1 MSELEKDLVFA
12 GVDTH
17 KDTHTLCLLDH
28 MGRAI
33 GTFRFAADA
42 RGYDALA
49 GKIGGPATCV
59 GVGVEGTGSYG
70 AGLTRR
76 LLELG
81 YRVHEVMVPG
91 RARRKPGRP
100 KSDPADAEVAARQ
113 VLARANL
120 SKPKDQSGWTE
131 ELGRLMI
138 ARDRL
143 VQATS
148 AMINAAKSLIVT
160 APEDLRS
167 SLGGLSRKSLRSA
180 LSTLDPAADGI
191 VLALG
196 SLGRAWELQDRE
208 ADAIEER
215 MKRVLEANAPALLAI
230 YGCGTVS
237 AAAPAVAGGGKSRKA
252 EERGRVRLP
261 MRRRPAAGELG
272 QDGAPSPE
280 QRGRQA
286 RQQGA
291 LPDRGDQD
299 VV

>member
-42 RGYDALA
+42 KGYDAIA
-49 GKIGGPATCV
+49 DKIGGPATRV

-81 YRVHEVMVPG
+81 YCVYEAMAPG

-100 KSDPADAEVAARQ
+100 KSDPAEAEAAARQ
-113 VLARANL
+113 VLARVNP
-120 SKPKDQSGWTE
+120 SKPKDQSGRTE
-131 ELGRLMI
+131 ELRRLMI

-148 AMINAAKSLIVT
+148 AMINAAKSPMVT
-160 APEDLRS
+160 APEDLRR
-167 SLGGLSRKSLRSA
+167 SLEGLSGKNLRSA
-180 LSTLDPAADGI
+180 LSTLDPAAGGI

-196 SLGRAWELQDRE
+196 SLGKAWDLQDRE

-230 YGCGTVS
+230 YGCGAVS
-237 AAAPAVAGGGKSRKA
+237 AAALAVAGGEIPKG
-252 EERGRVRLP
+252 
-261 MRRRPAAGELG
+261 
-272 QDGAPSPE
+272 
-280 QRGRQA
+280 
-286 RQQGA
+286 
-291 LPDRGDQD
+291 
-299 VV
+299 

>member
-42 RGYDALA
+42 KGYDALA

-59 GVGVEGTGSYG
+59 GVGIEGTGSYG

-81 YRVHEVMVPG
+81 YCVYEVMVPG

-113 VLARANL
+113 VLARVNL

-131 ELGRLMI
+131 ELRQLMI

-160 APEDLRS
+160 APEDLRR
-167 SLGGLSRKSLRSA
+167 SLEGLSRKNLRSA
-180 LSTLDPAADGI
+180 LSTLDPAAGGI
-191 VLALG
+191 ILALG
-196 SLGRAWELQDRE
+196 SLGKAWDLQDRE

-215 MKRVLEANAPALLAI
+215 MKRFWRRMPLP
-230 YGCGTVS
+230 CSPFT
-237 AAAPAVAGGGKSRKA
+237 AAAPFPPPPWPWPAGENPERLKK
-252 EERGRVRLP
+252 RGRVRLP

-272 QDGAPSPE
+272 QNGTPSLE

-291 LPDRGDQD
+291 LPDRSDQD

>member
-42 RGYDALA
+42 KGYDALA

-81 YRVHEVMVPG
+81 YRVYEVMVPG

-100 KSDPADAEVAARQ
+100 KSDPTDAEVAARQ
-113 VLARANL
+113 VLARVNL
-120 SKPKDQSGWTE
+120 SKPKEQSGWTE
-131 ELGRLMI
+131 ELRQLMI

-160 APEDLRS
+160 APEDLRR
-167 SLGGLSRKSLRSA
+167 SLEGLSRKNLRSA
-180 LSTLDPAADGI
+180 LSTLDPAAGGI
-191 VLALG
+191 ILALG
-196 SLGRAWELQDRE
+196 SLGKAWDLQDRE

-215 MKRVLEANAPALLAI
+215 MKRVLEANAPALLTI

-237 AAAPAVAGGGKSRKA
+237 AAALAVAGGGKSRKA
-252 EERGRVRLP
+252 EKRGRVRLP

-272 QDGAPSPE
+272 QNGTPSLE

-291 LPDRGDQD
+291 LPDRSDQD
-299 VV
+299 VA

>member
-1 MSELEKDLVFA
+1 MSELGKDLVFA

-33 GTFRFAADA
+33 GTFGFAANA
-42 RGYDALA
+42 EGYDALA

-81 YRVHEVMVPG
+81 YCVYEVMAPG

-113 VLARANL
+113 VLARVNL

-131 ELGRLMI
+131 ELRQLMI

-143 VQATS
+143 VQAIS

-160 APEDLRS
+160 APEDLRR
-167 SLGGLSRKSLRSA
+167 SLEGLSRKNLRSA
-180 LSTLDPAADGI
+180 LATLDPAAGGI
-191 VLALG
+191 VMALG
-196 SLGRAWELQDRE
+196 SLGKAWDLQNRE

-215 MKRVLEANAPALLAI
+215 MKQVLEANAPP
-230 YGCGTVS
+230 CSPFT
-237 AAAPAVAGGGKSRKA
+237 AVAPFPPPPWPWPAGGIPKG
-252 EERGRVRLP
+252 
-261 MRRRPAAGELG
+261 
-272 QDGAPSPE
+272 
-280 QRGRQA
+280 
-286 RQQGA
+286 
-291 LPDRGDQD
+291 
-299 VV
+299 